1 GMAIENAMLR
11 GLADADGAEMLQ
23 LILQTRT
30 VDFGS
35 VYFSLNASN
44 STAVN
49 LFQQGLSQKHTGVN
63 SAIQKTERALIKAL
77 DKLIDQFSHG

>member
-1 GMAIENAMLR
+1 
-11 GLADADGAEMLQ
+11 
-23 LILQTRT
+23 
-30 VDFGS
+30 

-49 LFQQGLSQKHTGVN
+49 LFQNGLSQKHSGVN
-63 SAIQKTERALIKAL
+63 SAIKQTERALIKAL